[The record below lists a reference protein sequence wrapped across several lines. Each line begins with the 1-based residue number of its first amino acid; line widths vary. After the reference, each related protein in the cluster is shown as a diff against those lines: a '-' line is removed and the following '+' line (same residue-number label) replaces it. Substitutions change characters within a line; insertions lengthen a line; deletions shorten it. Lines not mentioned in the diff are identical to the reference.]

1 MLGKMYF
8 FNVGNFFNIICFF
21 NVNGFIN
28 SSLVL
33 PATTTYAQTVSPLDR
48 PIGWASEAG
57 GTTGGGNA
65 APVIVTSA
73 SELQNLVKDNTPRV
87 IYVQG
92 NIGGNYTAGS
102 NKTIIGLPGATTG
115 SWTFKGSSNVI
126 LRNLKI
132 RGNGADGDAVT
143 VTDYSIIFGLTTLI
157 WPTQPTKISA

>member
-1 MLGKMYF
+1 MLA
-8 FNVGNFFNIICFF
+8 I
-21 NVNGFIN
+21 
-28 SSLVL
+28 SLILFASLTLTASLIVASFL

-102 NKTIIGLPGATTG
+102 NKTIIGLPAQRQAVG
-115 SWTFKGSSNVI
+115 
-126 LRNLKI
+126 RLK
-132 RGNGADGDAVT
+132 AHP
-143 VTDYSIIFGLTTLI
+143 TLY
-157 WPTQPTKISA
+157 